1 MFWFVLLEL
10 WTTVG
15 GPIGD
20 GHMVRHNTEH
30 LNSFDIYP
38 KNSKQIKI
46 NPKSYYRN
54 DNS

>member
-20 GHMVRHNTEH
+20 APIVGR
-30 LNSFDIYP
+30 LNRTNGLVFMAQIPSVSFYQE
-38 KNSKQIKI
+38 KGGFGGFKL
-46 NPKSYYRN
+46 
-54 DNS
+54 